1 MLKSIFLTGSSGFV
15 GNNLIEYLNKSYDFY
30 NYNRVNTI
38 NINQDVVVHLAGIA
52 HNFSDNINLVSYYK
66 ANTDLTKEVFDAFLK
81 SNSKVFIT
89 LSSIKAVAENIDEVL
104 TEKHVPNPNTHYGKS
119 KLLAEEYI
127 LSKQIP
133 DDKKI
138 YILRPCMIHG
148 PGNKGNLNLLYKFIS
163 RFSFW
168 PLGSY
173 KNKRSFC
180 SIDNLLFIIKELI
193 EQVEIPSGIY
203 NICDDEPISTNELI
217 SLIAKSQNKKIWIFS
232 FPKLLVN
239 KIAKLGDIMN
249 LPLNSNRLEKLTDS
263 YLLSNS
269 KIKNAIKKHLPV
281 NSKQGLLKTLET
293 FK

>member
-52 HNFSDNINLVSYYK
+52 HNFSDNINLESYYK

-89 LSSIKAVAENIDEVL
+89 LSSVKAVAENIDEIL

-217 SLIAKSQNKKIWIFS
+217 YLIAKSQNKKIRIFS

-281 NSKQGLLKTLET
+281 NSKEGLLKTLET